1 MLYRSETKRML
12 GGVCG
17 GLSDYFGVDATIV
30 RVLFLL
36 LCFVGGAG
44 ILLYPA
50 LWIVVPT
57 ESRVE
62 APPAEVAREG
72 WGEIQGRLKRRSHS

>member
-1 MLYRSETKRML
+1 MSENRKLYRSETKRML

-57 ESRVE
+57 ESRVD
-62 APPAEVAREG
+62 APRPGSPGKAE
-72 WGEIQGRLKRRSHS
+72 GRSRAD

>member
-1 MLYRSETKRML
+1 
-12 GGVCG
+12 
-17 GLSDYFGVDATIV
+17 
-30 RVLFLL
+30 VLFLL

-57 ESRVE
+57 ESRVD
-62 APPAEVAREG
+62 APRPRSPGKAG
-72 WGEIQGRLKRRSHS
+72 GRSRAD

>member
-1 MLYRSETKRML
+1 MSENRKLNRSETKRML

-44 ILLYPA
+44 ILLHAA

-57 ESRVE
+57 ESRVD
-62 APPAEVAREG
+62 APRPRSPGKAG
-72 WGEIQGRLKRRSHS
+72 GRSRAD